1 MQTAINTDLEAIR
14 LKLYRLSTISP
25 EAVLRVAEYIEK
37 EISRAGGSAA
47 SLSAL
52 EREVAAKMNVDPN
65 QVALIKA
72 RAEANKRIIA
82 GVPKDKLQ
90 MLKIMHGDDPTKIAA
105 AWVALRSIT
114 EARR

>member
-1 MQTAINTDLEAIR
+1 MQTVNTDLEA
-14 LKLYRLSTISP
+14 LKLRLYRLSTISP
-25 EAVLRVAEYIEK
+25 GALQRVAEFVEN
-37 EISRAGGSAA
+37 ELTLAGASAS

-82 GVPKDKLQ
+82 GIPKDKLQ
-90 MLKIMHGDDPTKIAA
+90 MLKVMHGEDPSKIAS
-105 AWVALRSIT
+105 AWTALRSIT